1 MAIPNALILRAPG
14 TNCDEEVKKAFEMV
28 GGKGDRIHLNALRDN
43 PRLMRNYQ
51 ILVLPG
57 GFSYGDDVAA
67 GKVQALYMQ
76 HYLSDAMRKFRD
88 DEKLILGICN
98 GFQAMLKAG
107 LLMPPDE
114 DGPLAT
120 LAFNDSGRYED
131 RWVYLQATPGKCPF
145 LKGIDRI
152 HVPIGHGEG
161 KFACRKEWIARGLD
175 QAGQVVLRYVDANGH
190 RGGYP
195 VNPNGSQDDIAGICD
210 ATGRAMGLMPHPD
223 RHLFP
228 TQHPQWTR
236 QGLKAEGEGLQ
247 IFRNA
252 VEFFARD

>member
-1 MAIPNALILRAPG
+1 MATPHALILRAPG
-14 TNCDEEVKKAFEMV
+14 TNCDHEVQVAFEMV
-28 GGKGDRIHLNALRDN
+28 GGLASRVHLNALRDD
-43 PRLMRNYQ
+43 PRQLRRYQ

-57 GFSYGDDVAA
+57 GFSYGDDIGA

-76 HYLSDAMRKFRD
+76 HFLTDALRQFRD
-88 DEKLILGICN
+88 QDKLILGICN
-98 GFQAMLKAG
+98 GFQVLLKAG
-107 LLMPPDE
+107 LLLPPDE

-120 LAFNDSGRYED
+120 LAANDSGHYED

-145 LKGIDRI
+145 LKGIDRLY
-152 HVPIGHGEG
+152 VPVGHGEG
-161 KFACRKEWIARGLD
+161 KFICRKEWIAKGLE
-175 QAGQVVLRYVDANGH
+175 QAGQVVLRYVDAHGQ

-210 ATGRAMGLMPHPD
+210 ATGRTLGLMPHPD

-228 TQHPQWTR
+228 TQHPHWTR
-236 QGLKAEGEGLQ
+236 NGLKSEGDGLA

-252 VEFFARD
+252 VEFFKYD